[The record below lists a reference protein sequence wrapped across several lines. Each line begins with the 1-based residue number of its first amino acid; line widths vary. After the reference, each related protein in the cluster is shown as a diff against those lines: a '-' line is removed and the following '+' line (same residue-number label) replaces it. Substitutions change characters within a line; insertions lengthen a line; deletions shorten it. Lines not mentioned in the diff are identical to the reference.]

1 MNSRII
7 KFRGRRIAND
17 EWVYGSLLRWP
28 DGDCTI
34 LESKDGKNY
43 VWKREIEP
51 NTVGQFTGLY
61 DADGKEI
68 YEGDIL
74 REGETG
80 KTLQVVYDAPQFC
93 FKHNVYGYC
102 FLNHP
107 ENFKVIGNIY
117 DNSELLKG
125 GRYE

>member
-51 NTVGQFTGLY
+51 NTVGQYTGLR
-61 DADGKEI
+61 DTDGREI
-68 YEGDIL
+68 YEGDIV
-74 REGETG
+74 RTSVAKDAIGVVEWNND
-80 KTLQVVYDAPQFC
+80 QASFVVYMKGRTQCYPLSKSD
-93 FKHNVYGYC
+93 KI
-102 FLNHP
+102 
-107 ENFKVIGNIY
+107 IGNIH
-117 DNSELLKG
+117 DNPELL
-125 GRYE
+125 R

>member
-7 KFRGRRIAND
+7 KFRGRRFDNG

-51 NTVGQFTGLY
+51 NTVGQYTGLR
-61 DADGKEI
+61 DKDGMEI
-68 YEGDIL
+68 YEGDL
-74 REGETG
+74 LCEADTG
-80 KTLQVVYDAPQFC
+80 KIVVVIYDAPEFC
-93 FKHNVYGYC
+93 YKQNAHGYR

-107 ENFKVIGNIY
+107 ENFEVVGNIP
-117 DNSELLKG
+117 DNPELL
-125 GRYE
+125 R